1 MLQKQKMVEK
11 KFQNCSY
18 SSTANKY
25 SSVGHHE
32 QKKKK
37 NSQIKFLSVTIKQQ
51 ITFSCK

>member
-25 SSVGHHE
+25 YFSVGHHE
-32 QKKKK
+32 QKKK
-37 NSQIKFLSVTIKQQ
+37 NTSQIKFLMVTIKQQ
-51 ITFSCK
+51 ITFSM

>member
-25 SSVGHHE
+25 SSVSHHE
-32 QKKKK
+32 QKKK

>member
-32 QKKKK
+32 QKKKTVK
-37 NSQIKFLSVTIKQQ
+37 LNFCRSQ
-51 ITFSCK
+51 